1 MNKEEYLNNLKNLTQ
16 HNKNRSKV
24 LGKGISALINVP
36 VEAETATYT
45 EENHKFK
52 VVELEISKIVAGKYQ
67 PRQIFNEEQL
77 QELSSSIKQK
87 GVLQPILVKKSEDND
102 GTFELI
108 AGERRVRASKL
119 AGLDK
124 VPSII
129 VNFSV
134 KEALE
139 VGLIENLQRENLT
152 PIEEAFAFKKLIE
165 EFNYTHNDLADILGK
180 SRSYITNYL
189 RILNLPQEIQ
199 DLIAA
204 KKLNVGHAKII
215 VNYECPMELAEEI
228 VSKKLSVRDV
238 EDLIRGKK
246 LKSSSNKNTDTLFSE
261 EIKSKINNLFKD
273 CKVVV
278 KTNNNGA
285 GYIKINFTDKEKLQ
299 YLFSN

>member
-16 HNKNRSKV
+16 KNKNRSKV
-24 LGKGISALINVP
+24 LGKGISALINTP
-36 VEAETATYT
+36 AEVVVDKEETY
-45 EENHKFK
+45 KFK
-52 VVELEISKIVAGKYQ
+52 VLDIEISKIIAGKYQ
-67 PRQIFNEEQL
+67 PRKNFNEEQL

-87 GVLQPILVKKSEDND
+87 GVLQPILLKKSDDND
-102 GTFELI
+102 NIFELI
-108 AGERRVRASKL
+108 AGERRVRASKI

-139 VGLIENLQRENLT
+139 VGLIENLQRENLS
-152 PIEEAFAFKKLIE
+152 PIEEAIAFQKLIE

-189 RILNLPQEIQ
+189 RILSLPKEIQ
-199 DLIAA
+199 DLISA
-204 KKLNVGHAKII
+204 KKLHVGHAKII
-215 VNYECPMELAEEI
+215 VNYEYPMELAEEI

-246 LKSSSNKNTDTLFSE
+246 IKSSSNTTSDTTFSE
-261 EIKSKINNLFKD
+261 ELKNKINNLFKD

-278 KTNNNGA
+278 KTKNNGA
-285 GYIKINFTDKEKLQ
+285 GYIKINFNDKEKLQ

>member
-16 HNKNRSKV
+16 KNKNRSKV
-24 LGKGISALINVP
+24 LGKGISALINTP
-36 VEAETATYT
+36 AEVVVDKEETY
-45 EENHKFK
+45 KFK
-52 VVELEISKIVAGKYQ
+52 VLDIEISKIIAGKYQ
-67 PRQIFNEEQL
+67 PRKTFNEEQL

-87 GVLQPILVKKSEDND
+87 GVLQPILLKKSDDND
-102 GTFELI
+102 NIFELI
-108 AGERRVRASKL
+108 AGERRVRASKI

-152 PIEEAFAFKKLIE
+152 PIEEAIAFKKLIE

-189 RILNLPQEIQ
+189 RILSLPKEIQ
-199 DLIAA
+199 DLISA
-204 KKLNVGHAKII
+204 KQLHVGHAKII
-215 VNYECPMELAEEI
+215 VNYAYPMELAEEI

-246 LKSSSNKNTDTLFSE
+246 IKSSSNKTLDITFSE
-261 EIKSKINNLFKD
+261 ELKNKINNLFKD

-278 KTNNNGA
+278 KTKNNGA
-285 GYIKINFTDKEKLQ
+285 GYIKINFNDKEKLQ